1 MTWEEYYSKFY
12 GWATSTQ
19 IKRLP
24 YAMLNADVNPAEIV
38 DVARDILDEKAAG
51 RLMKRAANAGIQF
64 TAEQILE
71 LSQCEAD
78 EGLYMILETSSCTFS
93 QTQLDD
99 LYFETGNDNVRR
111 KVLEIARNQ
120 GIRFQSVCDDE
131 KSEEITPQRKH
142 RRPGLLSALFFGALT
157 DKDSGKMSGL
167 QFSVG
172 DHVRVRY
179 RGQEGTIIGIHG
191 NLYMVSLKD
200 GAYVDSYIASDL
212 EKCW

>member
-12 GWATSTQ
+12 GWATFTQ

-24 YAMLNADVNPAEIV
+24 YAMLNAEVNPAEIV

-51 RLMKRAANAGIQF
+51 RLMKRAASAGI
-64 TAEQILE
+64 
-71 LSQCEAD
+71 QCEAD
-78 EGLYMILETSSCTFS
+78 EGLYMILKTSSCTFS

-99 LYFETGNDNVRR
+99 ICFETGNDNVRR
-111 KVLEIARNQ
+111 KVLEIAQNQ
-120 GIRFQSVCDDE
+120 GIRLQRVCDE
-131 KSEEITPQRKH
+131 ESEEITPQRKH
-142 RRPGLLSALFFGALT
+142 KRSGLLSALFFGALT

-212 EKCW
+212 GKCW

>member
-12 GWATSTQ
+12 GGATFTQ

-51 RLMKRAANAGIQF
+51 RLMKRAASAGIQF

-78 EGLYMILETSSCTFS
+78 EGLHMILKTFSCTFS

-99 LYFETGNDNVRR
+99 IYFATGNDNVRR
-111 KVLEIARNQ
+111 KILEIARNQ
-120 GIRFQSVCDDE
+120 GIRLQSVCDE
-131 KSEEITPQRKH
+131 ESEEITPQRKH
-142 RRPGLLSALFFGALT
+142 KRPGLLSALFFGALT
-157 DKDSGKMSGL
+157 DKDSAKMSGL

-172 DHVRVRY
+172 YHVSVRY
-179 RGQEGTIIGIHG
+179 RC
-191 NLYMVSLKD
+191 KD
-200 GAYVDSYIASDL
+200 
-212 EKCW
+212 

>member
-51 RLMKRAANAGIQF
+51 RLMKRAANVGIKF

-71 LSQCEAD
+71 LSECEAD
-78 EGLYMILETSSCTFS
+78 EGLHMILEASPCTFS
-93 QTQLDD
+93 QTQLEDI
-99 LYFETGNDNVRR
+99 YFATSNDNVRR
-111 KVLEIARNQ
+111 KVLEIAQNQ
-120 GIRFQSVCDDE
+120 GIRLQSVCDDE
-131 KSEEITPQRKH
+131 EVEKITPQHKH
-142 RRPGLLSALFFGALT
+142 KRPGLLSALFFGALT
-157 DKDSGKMSGL
+157 DKDSGKISDL
-167 QFSVG
+167 QFRIG

-179 RGQEGTIIGIHG
+179 RGQEGTIIGIQG

>member
-1 MTWEEYYSKFY
+1 MYFFAK
-12 GWATSTQ
+12 
-19 IKRLP
+19 
-24 YAMLNADVNPAEIV
+24 
-38 DVARDILDEKAAG
+38 
-51 RLMKRAANAGIQF
+51 
-64 TAEQILE
+64 
-71 LSQCEAD
+71 
-78 EGLYMILETSSCTFS
+78 
-93 QTQLDD
+93 QLDD

-120 GIRFQSVCDDE
+120 GIRLQSVCDDE
-131 KSEEITPQRKH
+131 ESEEITPQRKH
-142 RRPGLLSALFFGALT
+142 RHPGLLSALFFGALT